1 MSPELARSIGGAPGL
16 DDAGANDAP
25 NANTISNAYA
35 QNKSLAELDQPMKV
49 YSEKDIDERE
59 QRDNAQLSDKRSE
72 LEALQR

>member
-1 MSPELARSIGGAPGL
+1 MSPELARSIGGGPGL
-16 DDAGANDAP
+16 DDAGVNDAT

>member
-1 MSPELARSIGGAPGL
+1 MARSLGGNAL
-16 DDAGANDAP
+16 EDAVANDP
-25 NANTISNAYA
+25 TVANTVSNQYA